1 MIDTTIAYIKQ
12 EFPLINIEKNSIFFI
27 FLLNVTYITYMNKNL
42 HVNNNDKKFISLLLI
57 KFILLL
63 IKNFI
68 QKLVEILYRNYNKVL
83 FFNNM
88 LYIYILCNTSIN

>member
-1 MIDTTIAYIKQ
+1 M
-12 EFPLINIEKNSIFFI
+12 
-27 FLLNVTYITYMNKNL
+27 YMNKNL

-83 FFNNM
+83 FFNM
-88 LYIYILCNTSIN
+88 LYCVILVSIDCYAILICA